1 MPDRPHDAAGATA
14 SGQGRRRV
22 AAVALDAGDLDAAA
36 DRLRT
41 LTDQGHQVVLLWC
54 RGEPGRELRSF
65 RARVPVRARRARTPR
80 QLAARLRRPAPAAWF
95 CERGPL
101 ARALRADPRARRTL
115 GGVDAVV
122 PVGPE
127 ARRLFDRAG
136 AAPVPL
142 LRLEEL
148 DDGSGEAAVWGTLRR
163 RSRAGGGRLDADLA
177 REVLTQ
183 LPPDGTRIPPR
194 RQALLVPLV
203 VALHGTGEYAL
214 AARLAG
220 RLDADLT
227 RGPEAAVHRAL
238 RALVELSRTGEAPAD
253 LDDTVRGVLARAD
266 AALADL
272 PAAADVPEE
281 AVRATTLALQLLFH
295 RELHAD
301 GLDSPLVTDPET
313 FLAGWRASRVGQLL
327 AAPVRRLPPHPRV
340 ARPAG
345 GDAGAPRVV
354 VAPGSYPQFATPV
367 VEELGRRADVRVTD
381 LRVKDQLRGLGTRGE
396 LVGARLRQAVGQTW
410 VPDYELLEQ
419 LEAADALF
427 VDWADRGSVAAVM
440 SVPAGV
446 RVTLRIHSMDALSPW
461 IHLLDWSRVDVLV
474 LVSEHL
480 RRVVEAL
487 LGDRLAGTQVR
498 VVGNVLDPARIP
510 TGKTEGHL
518 RTLLMVGWA
527 QRVKDPVWA
536 LEVLALLRRE
546 DPAWRLVLVG
556 VDFAESTVASQQE
569 YARTFRRRLADDDVR
584 GAVSFVGWTRDLAP
598 HLAGAGF
605 VLSTSRR
612 ESFGLA
618 LVEGASSGAVPVVR
632 DWPIFAPLDGA
643 RSLFPDDWVVG
654 SVEEAAARVAALAEE
669 PAWSEASAQ
678 ARAAV
683 QERFAATRTRAELA
697 GLILGE

>member
-1 MPDRPHDAAGATA
+1 M
-14 SGQGRRRV
+14 
-22 AAVALDAGDLDAAA
+22 
-36 DRLRT
+36 
-41 LTDQGHQVVLLWC
+41 
-54 RGEPGRELRSF
+54 
-65 RARVPVRARRARTPR
+65 
-80 QLAARLRRPAPAAWF
+80 
-95 CERGPL
+95 
-101 ARALRADPRARRTL
+101 
-115 GGVDAVV
+115 
-122 PVGPE
+122 
-127 ARRLFDRAG
+127 
-136 AAPVPL
+136 
-142 LRLEEL
+142 
-148 DDGSGEAAVWGTLRR
+148 
-163 RSRAGGGRLDADLA
+163 
-177 REVLTQ
+177 
-183 LPPDGTRIPPR
+183 
-194 RQALLVPLV
+194 
-203 VALHGTGEYAL
+203 
-214 AARLAG
+214 
-220 RLDADLT
+220 
-227 RGPEAAVHRAL
+227 HRAL

-253 LDDTVRGVLARAD
+253 LDDTVRGVLALAD

-345 GDAGAPRVV
+345 GDAAAPRVV

-381 LRVKDQLRGLGTRGE
+381 LRAKDQLRGLGTRGE
-396 LVGARLRQAVGQTW
+396 LVGARLRQALGQTW

-556 VDFAESTVASQQE
+556 VDFAESTVASQQD

-678 ARAAV
+678 ARAVV

-697 GLILGE
+697 GVILGE

>member
-1 MPDRPHDAAGATA
+1 MSATRRD
-14 SGQGRRRV
+14 RRRI
-22 AAVALDAGDLDAAA
+22 AAVALEAGDLDAAA
-36 DRLRT
+36 ERLRT

-54 RGEPGRELRSF
+54 RGEPGHGLRSF
-65 RARVPVRARRARTPR
+65 RARVPVRARRPRTPR
-80 QLAARLRRPAPAAWF
+80 ELAGRLRRPAPAAWF
-95 CERGPL
+95 RDRGPL

-115 GGVDAVV
+115 DGVDAVV
-122 PVGPE
+122 PVGPQ
-127 ARRLFDRAG
+127 ARRLFERTG
-136 AAPVPL
+136 AAPVPVL
-142 LRLEEL
+142 PLEEL
-148 DDGSGEAAVWGTLRR
+148 EERGGEPAVWATLHR
-163 RSRAGGGRLDADLA
+163 RSRAGGARLDADLA
-177 REVLTQ
+177 REVLAQ
-183 LPPDGTRIPPR
+183 LPPGGRGIPPR

-220 RLDADLT
+220 WLDAD
-227 RGPEAAVHRAL
+227 PAHAPHAAVHRAL
-238 RALVELSRTGEAPAD
+238 RTLVELSRTGEPAAD
-253 LDDTVRGVLARAD
+253 LDDTVRAVLARAD
-266 AALADL
+266 DALGADVD
-272 PAAADVPEE
+272 DVPEE
-281 AVRATTLALQLLFH
+281 VVRATTLALQLLFH

-301 GLDSPLVTDPET
+301 GLGSPLVADPET

-327 AAPVRRLPPHPRV
+327 AAPVPRLPPHPRTAAV
-340 ARPAG
+340 RPAADG
-345 GDAGAPRVV
+345 NRASRVV

-367 VEELGRRADVRVTD
+367 VQELTRRADVRVLD
-381 LRVKDQLRGLGTRGE
+381 LRAKDQLRGLGTRGE
-396 LVGARLRQAVGQTW
+396 LVAARLRQAVGQPW
-410 VPDYELLEQ
+410 VPDYELLEE

-440 SVPAGV
+440 SAPTGV

-461 IHLLDWSRVDVLV
+461 IHLLDWTRVDVLV

-510 TGKTEGHL
+510 TGKTPGHR

-536 LEVLALLRRE
+536 LEVLALLRQE
-546 DPAWRLVLVG
+546 DPTWRLVLVG
-556 VDFAESTVASQQE
+556 VDFPESTVASQQD
-569 YARTFRRRLADDDVR
+569 YARAFRRRLADDDVR

-598 HLAGAGF
+598 HLAAAGF

-618 LVEGASSGAVPVVR
+618 LVEGAASGAVPVVR
-632 DWPIFAPLDGA
+632 DWPIFAPLGGA
-643 RSLFPDDWVVG
+643 RSLFPDDWVVA

-669 PAWSEASAQ
+669 PAWSAASAQ
-678 ARAAV
+678 ARAV
-683 QERFAATRTRAELA
+683 VRERFAAGATREELA
-697 GLILGE
+697 GLVLGQ